1 MAGISKLE
9 AARQQLDCAIR
20 LPDTEDLAAHT
31 LAYAAYGLLRDLLG
45 PGATVKVL
53 RKLKKQ
59 LSLQDV
65 PEFLKHAE
73 CYPEAILKEHSANT
87 AHLTIRLAILLW
99 EEHGQ
104 GQTDAMRDFCKR
116 RDPYKPGYRHSAAL
130 EEIERG
136 RMPEPGMLAAAPST
150 SDLITRGPRRR
161 GSNPR

>member
-53 RKLKKQ
+53 RKLEKR

-73 CYPEAILKEHSANT
+73 WYPEAILKEHSAKT
-87 AHLTIRLAILLW
+87 AHFTIRLAILLW

-104 GQTDAMRDFCKR
+104 EQTDAMRDFCKR
-116 RDPYKPGYRHSAAL
+116 PHPYKPGYRHRAAL

-136 RMPEPGMLAAAPST
+136 RIPKPGSLTTVPST
-150 SDLITRGPRRR
+150 NCDLISQGPRRR
-161 GSNPR
+161 PR